1 MKLGKET
8 IALITATA
16 TLFAAAVGMCVRVLN
31 APVSAF
37 SGTDGKIRIALDAG
51 HGGVDGGVSGRT
63 TGVKESDLN
72 LEITLALKAELEKTG
87 FEVSLTR
94 KTEAGLYDTAS
105 KGFKKRDMQKRKEII
120 QACRP
125 TLVVSLHQNYYPSQ
139 STRGAQVFYKSGE
152 VQGMRL
158 AKSVQD
164 KLNGLYKTQGVKPR
178 NAMSADYFMLS
189 CYPCPSVLV
198 ECGFLSNRADEV
210 LLVTQDWQRR
220 LAEGVTAGIMAYFSE
235 SLL

>member
-1 MKLGKET
+1 MKLGKEI
-8 IALITATA
+8 IAVITATA

-37 SGTDGKIRIALDAG
+37 SGADGKIKIALDAG

-87 FEVSLTR
+87 FEVCLTR
-94 KTEAGLYDTAS
+94 KTEAGLYDTVS

-120 QACRP
+120 EACRP
-125 TLVVSLHQNYYPSQ
+125 TLVVSLHQNYYPST
-139 STRGAQVFYKSGE
+139 STRGAQVFYKKDE
-152 VQGMRL
+152 TQGMRL
-158 AKSVQD
+158 ANLVQNA
-164 KLNGLYKTQGVKPR
+164 LNDLYKTQNVKPR

-198 ECGFLSNRADEV
+198 ECGFLSNRADEA
-210 LLVTQDWQRR
+210 LLVTKNWQSQLAQR
-220 LAEGVTAGIMAYFSE
+220 LTAGIMAYFSE